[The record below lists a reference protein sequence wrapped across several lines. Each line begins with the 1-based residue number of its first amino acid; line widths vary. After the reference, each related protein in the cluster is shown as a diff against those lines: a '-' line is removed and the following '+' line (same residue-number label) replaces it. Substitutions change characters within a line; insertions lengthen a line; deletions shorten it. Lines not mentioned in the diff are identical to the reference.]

1 MKTNLLMLIL
11 SRMLVNLAYHY
22 RSLHIAHSVGISLY
36 EIHVGPSRIAIFAN
50 IFMNKHWW

>member
-1 MKTNLLMLIL
+1 MLIL

-50 IFMNKHWW
+50 IFMNKHW